1 MNNLIIGDVHADLSS
16 LEELET
22 IFQEIYYSCKEKY
35 NGGKIIFLGDII
47 NHTEKRPHP
56 EVLVFVTKLITD
68 MTKNSEVIVC
78 IGNHESWTDD
88 KSTLDYLKYLNV
100 NLIYHHGTIKIGEKI
115 VYLGHHFLDQSDE
128 HYKDNRFKV
137 KELTEKYDFCLIGH
151 DHKFRQHNEKFINL
165 GSIRRTTFNEVDYGM
180 PKYAKMSTESLKI
193 ELCEVKSATPML
205 DVTSI
210 DEALKHDYRTKLR
223 LVFKSFEEYMKNVNK
238 LPELG
243 KKFFMFKVFHDYIQK
258 VNKVKK
264 EVKKGK
270 SFKEMFGEFLNKEVK
285 NKEVKTLIEENL

>member
-1 MNNLIIGDVHADLSS
+1 MNLILGDVHVDLSS

-22 IFQEIYYSCKEKY
+22 IFEEIYYSTSKEFD
-35 NGGKIIFLGDII
+35 KIVFLGDII

-56 EVLVFVTKLITD
+56 EVLTFVTKLITD

-100 NLIYHHGTIKIGEKI
+100 NLIYHHGTIKIGEKT
-115 VYLGHHFLDQSDE
+115 VYIGHHFLDQSDE

-165 GSIRRTTFNEVDYGM
+165 GSIRRTTFNEVTYGP
-180 PKYAKMSTESLKI
+180 PKYLKISAESLKM
-193 ELCEVKSATPML
+193 ELCEVKTAIPMI
-205 DVTSI
+205 DVFSI
-210 DEALKHDYRTKLR
+210 EEARKVDSRTKLR
-223 LVFKSFEEYMKNVNK
+223 LVFTSFEEYMKSINK

-243 KKFFMFKVFHDYIQK
+243 RKFDTFKVLHNYVQK
-258 VNKVKK
+258 VSKVKK

-270 SFKEMFGEFLNKEVK
+270 SFEEMFGAFLNKEVK
-285 NKEVKTLIEENL
+285 NKEVKKLIEENLGC